1 MEKVITFVLLVAAAL
16 ALLVC
21 VSILFAIP
29 TMLLINAIF
38 PAENVA
44 AVFGG
49 PISFLQAWGLTF
61 LVGLL
66 FKSSPASSKKD

>member
-1 MEKVITFVLLVAAAL
+1 MEKIVSF
-16 ALLVC
+16 ALLVVLALVISVC
-21 VSILFAIP
+21 VGALLAVP

-49 PISFLQAWGLTF
+49 PISFLQAWGLNF
-61 LVGLL
+61 LTALL
-66 FKSSPASSKKD
+66 FAHTSAPKKD